1 MIRNYSKIKGK
12 SMNLLKKKAIKA
24 VNPEDAVKIE
34 QKGVKKYQ
42 NQ

>member
-1 MIRNYSKIKGK
+1 MRNRIKDK
-12 SMNLLKKKAIKA
+12 NNINILKKKINKA
-24 VNPEDAVKIE
+24 VNPEDAVKVE